1 MFDSVEEQ
9 FNAISYV
16 FNAIILLLM
25 IAAAL
30 LGNYLVAGI
39 CLFVLITRLI
49 LYKVKRGEVYV

>member
-9 FNAISYV
+9 FNAISYA
-16 FNAIILLLM
+16 FNAKILLLM